1 MNIQPTALLLI
12 SLAFGLAGNSA
23 LAQDA
28 NPYDVM
34 GETLFAQTSTT
45 ELD

>member
-23 LAQDA
+23 LAHDL
-28 NPYDVM
+28 PYDVM
-34 GETLFAQTSTT
+34 GETLFA
-45 ELD
+45 